1 MTAYNAMLSVDRRG
15 SRLLVTNAYGHDLLK
30 ARLPLYSEHPRALL
44 TLLEG
49 VALYAG
55 AALCVAT
62 SVAADVKAGP
72 WCGPLGDGLYP
83 LDSALVRFELVEG
96 NAPRRRLRGM
106 GRFHDVRQLR
116 LSLPAG

>member
-1 MTAYNAMLSVDRRG
+1 MTAYSAMLSVDKRG
-15 SRLLVTNAYGHDLLK
+15 SRVLVTDTYGHDLLK

-96 NAPRRRLRGM
+96 NVPRRRLRGM